1 MDVSLLVRLWVEMN
15 SSPFRRISVEVS
27 LLVRL
32 WVEMYW
38 DRYSFCP
45 KRRQPPCE
53 AVSWNVLNC
62 VLLTTPFS
70 QPPCEA
76 VSWNAWHGTENQL
89 VKKSA
94 SLWGCE
100 LKYGGQVYQK
110 HRTYVSLLVR
120 LWVEIPTPRTYHVT
134 CSSSASLWG
143 CELKCL
149 IPFCYKPVKI
159 VSLLVRLWVEMVRFP
174 VWQAAPTCQPPCE
187 AVSWNTLHAFVKNW
201 RQQSASLWGC
211 ELKSQTLELSTVRS
225 GCQPPCEAVSW
236 NRCICYSPSV
246 GLMSASLW
254 GCELKYIEALTR
266 KSKAGSASLWGCELK
281 WSNEFRWFC
290 FDRQPPCEAVSWNAS
305 WRKYGE
311 IVSCQ
316 PPCEAVSWNTSP
328 VISSIHWL
336 RSASL
341 WGCELKYER
350 RKQKEWKTWS
360 ASLWGCELK
369 SLYQMYNWII
379 NPSASLWGCELKY
392 FKLRKQVITFS
403 QPPCE
408 AVSWNILNHPC
419 RGRALRVSLL
429 VRLWVEILSV
439 LLYVYKVNVSLLVRL
454 WVEMFP
460 NTT

>member
-1 MDVSLLVRLWVEMN
+1 M
-15 SSPFRRISVEVS
+15 
-27 LLVRL
+27 
-32 WVEMYW
+32 
-38 DRYSFCP
+38 C
-45 KRRQPPCE
+45 
-53 AVSWNVLNC
+53 
-62 VLLTTPFS
+62 

-281 WSNEFRWFC
+281 
-290 FDRQPPCEAVSWNAS
+290 
-305 WRKYGE
+305 
-311 IVSCQ
+311 
-316 PPCEAVSWNTSP
+316 
-328 VISSIHWL
+328 
-336 RSASL
+336 
-341 WGCELKYER
+341 YER

-429 VRLWVEILSV
+429 VRLWVEI
-439 LLYVYKVNVSLLVRL
+439 
-454 WVEMFP
+454 
-460 NTT
+460 

>member
-1 MDVSLLVRLWVEMN
+1 M
-15 SSPFRRISVEVS
+15 
-27 LLVRL
+27 
-32 WVEMYW
+32 
-38 DRYSFCP
+38 C
-45 KRRQPPCE
+45 QPPCE
-53 AVSWNVLNC
+53 AVSWNTSQATHYTLVSC
-62 VLLTTPFS
+62 

-211 ELKSQTLELSTVRS
+211 ELK
-225 GCQPPCEAVSW
+225 
-236 NRCICYSPSV
+236 
-246 GLMSASLW
+246 
-254 GCELKYIEALTR
+254 YIEALTR

-281 WSNEFRWFC
+281 WVLLTAMTRL
-290 FDRQPPCEAVSWNAS
+290 
-305 WRKYGE
+305 
-311 IVSCQ
+311 I
-316 PPCEAVSWNTSP
+316 
-328 VISSIHWL
+328 
-336 RSASL
+336 
-341 WGCELKYER
+341 
-350 RKQKEWKTWS
+350 
-360 ASLWGCELK
+360 
-369 SLYQMYNWII
+369 M
-379 NPSASLWGCELKY
+379 
-392 FKLRKQVITFS
+392 
-403 QPPCE
+403 
-408 AVSWNILNHPC
+408 
-419 RGRALRVSLL
+419 VSLL
-429 VRLWVEILSV
+429 VRLWVEI
-439 LLYVYKVNVSLLVRL
+439 
-454 WVEMFP
+454 
-460 NTT
+460 

>member
-1 MDVSLLVRLWVEMN
+1 M
-15 SSPFRRISVEVS
+15 
-27 LLVRL
+27 
-32 WVEMYW
+32 
-38 DRYSFCP
+38 
-45 KRRQPPCE
+45 
-53 AVSWNVLNC
+53 
-62 VLLTTPFS
+62 
-70 QPPCEA
+70 
-76 VSWNAWHGTENQL
+76 
-89 VKKSA
+89 
-94 SLWGCE
+94 
-100 LKYGGQVYQK
+100 
-110 HRTYVSLLVR
+110 R

>member
-1 MDVSLLVRLWVEMN
+1 M
-15 SSPFRRISVEVS
+15 
-27 LLVRL
+27 
-32 WVEMYW
+32 
-38 DRYSFCP
+38 C
-45 KRRQPPCE
+45 QPPCE
-53 AVSWNVLNC
+53 AVSWNTSQATHYTLVSC
-62 VLLTTPFS
+62 

-236 NRCICYSPSV
+236 NRYETRV
-246 GLMSASLW
+246 EWVAWKSASLW

-290 FDRQPPCEAVSWNAS
+290 FDRQPPCEAVSWNIEEFCLMI
-305 WRKYGE
+305 Y
-311 IVSCQ
+311 
-316 PPCEAVSWNTSP
+316 
-328 VISSIHWL
+328 
-336 RSASL
+336 
-341 WGCELKYER
+341 
-350 RKQKEWKTWS
+350 
-360 ASLWGCELK
+360 
-369 SLYQMYNWII
+369 
-379 NPSASLWGCELKY
+379 
-392 FKLRKQVITFS
+392 
-403 QPPCE
+403 
-408 AVSWNILNHPC
+408 
-419 RGRALRVSLL
+419 
-429 VRLWVEILSV
+429 
-439 LLYVYKVNVSLLVRL
+439 
-454 WVEMFP
+454 
-460 NTT
+460 

>member
-1 MDVSLLVRLWVEMN
+1 MWGCELKFVRVGVVECRNVVSLLVRLWVEM
-15 SSPFRRISVEVS
+15 R
-27 LLVRL
+27 
-32 WVEMYW
+32 
-38 DRYSFCP
+38 
-45 KRRQPPCE
+45 K
-53 AVSWNVLNC
+53 
-62 VLLTTPFS
+62 T
-70 QPPCEA
+70 
-76 VSWNAWHGTENQL
+76 NQQWGNH
-89 VKKSA
+89 VSA

-100 LKYGGQVYQK
+100 LKCMTWDRK
-110 HRTYVSLLVR
+110 STRKEVSLLVR